1 MTERIGTREL
11 RADLAAH
18 LRRAAAGHRLVVTV
32 GGRVTAA
39 IGPVDTPLGDDTT
52 LDALVAAGLL
62 VPPRRHDPPRL
73 DDPVPIWTGVRLDR
87 ALREVRG

>member
-1 MTERIGTREL
+1 MTEHIGSREL

-32 GGRVTAA
+32 GGRATAA
-39 IGPVDTPLGDDTT
+39 IGPVDTPVGDDTT

-62 VPPRRHDPPRL
+62 VPPRRSGPARTT
-73 DDPVPIWTGVRLDR
+73 DPVPIWSGVRLDR